1 MNIFHAIW
9 TRATFPIASSCFFRA
24 LALTPSQTML
34 KLAAAVL
41 LCVAALGSA
50 FTTPLDEYIALPD
63 PTYSF
68 YDTVRRHVL
77 PSQLILVE
85 RHVLRPWLQCLH
97 Y

>member
-1 MNIFHAIW
+1 
-9 TRATFPIASSCFFRA
+9 
-24 LALTPSQTML
+24 ML

-68 YDTVRRHVL
+68 YETVTLLCVCPITTR
-77 PSQLILVE
+77 SFS
-85 RHVLRPWLQCLH
+85 
-97 Y
+97 

>member
-1 MNIFHAIW
+1 MLH
-9 TRATFPIASSCFFRA
+9 ATFPIASSCFFRA

-68 YDTVRRHVL
+68 YETVTLLCVC
-77 PSQLILVE
+77 PITTCSFS
-85 RHVLRPWLQCLH
+85 
-97 Y
+97 